1 MRNQE
6 RQRESERVC
15 VYACLHRLL
24 HFQCLHDRLR
34 VLILVCFFRRVTR
47 HQCRW
52 THSVFVLKIV
62 LDLEKLIAFLWIIV
76 TLVCQCSQYCSV
88 RVHTFETLYYP
99 LEKFLLHFINVVTE
113 YVGWPKLCACEVY
126 NTEFDQHCI
135 ASD

>member
-62 LDLEKLIAFLWIIV
+62 LDLEKLIAFLCYCYFGMPMLSILFGSCSYFRDIV
-76 TLVCQCSQYCSV
+76 
-88 RVHTFETLYYP
+88 YYP
-99 LEKFLLHFINVVTE
+99 SENFALFYNVVTE